1 MDWVAG
7 IIAVMGMTY
16 LFIQVFET
24 RALKLRFQILLIN
37 LLINKI
43 IFFKTGRVS
52 YMEIKLIRLVVINT
66 VWPKKLTDRWHT

>member
-1 MDWVAG
+1 
-7 IIAVMGMTY
+7 MGMTY

-52 YMEIKLIRLVVINT
+52 YMEIKLIKLVVINT
-66 VWPKKLTDRWHT
+66 VLPKKLTDRCHTYW